1 MMTENTT
8 EYNIVCKRLTKDESK
23 IDVVGLAT
31 PKEIFATISATPK
44 EVNEMIDNG
53 DIFYFKDEE
62 GITAQVDKIG
72 DDFIQTKPDGKTYN
86 KPSIRNCKFSKKE

>member
-1 MMTENTT
+1 M
-8 EYNIVCKRLTKDESK
+8 

-53 DIFYFKDEE
+53 DTFYFKDEK
-62 GITAQVDKIG
+62 GNKAKVDEVG
-72 DDFIQTKPDGKTYN
+72 NDFIRTKPDGKIHN
-86 KPSIRNCKFSKKE
+86 NPSIRDCRFSKN